1 MLRVVS
7 SLATLLLLL
16 VSVQSFSSL
25 TVRTSGCTRG
35 LRTTLDMSKN
45 GDGKPRNF
53 FEDLMGMFSNFDDVV
68 DDFVMKRMGNGE
80 QFYGKRKYNPS
91 GDYDGDYNGMGQSSH
106 YAIEIARVKK
116 EVLEERRQRR
126 LEEEAAA
133 RSAKNSS

>member
-1 MLRVVS
+1 MLSVVS
-7 SLATLLLLL
+7 SFVTLLLLL
-16 VSVQSFSSL
+16 VSVQSFSTSS
-25 TVRTSGCTRG
+25 VRTNAYAKG
-35 LRTTLDMSKN
+35 LPTSLGMSKK

-53 FEDLMGMFSNFDDVV
+53 FEDLKGMFSNFDDVV

-133 RSAKNSS
+133 RSNKN